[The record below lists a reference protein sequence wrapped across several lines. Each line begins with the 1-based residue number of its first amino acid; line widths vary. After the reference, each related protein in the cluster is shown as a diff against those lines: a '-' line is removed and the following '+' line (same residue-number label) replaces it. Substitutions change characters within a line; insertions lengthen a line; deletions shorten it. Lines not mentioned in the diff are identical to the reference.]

1 MKPWKPGSVFLIL
14 LQTTADS
21 TQMSLLRLKTATR
34 AFSTS
39 ATCLKGH
46 SKWQNIRHTKAKQDA
61 IKGNLATKFGNQIA
75 TAAKMGGPDPAGNIR
90 LSTIID
96 AAKSNNVPKKTIE
109 AAIKRGAG
117 LDAKEKQ
124 IEQVFYEGIG
134 PSGVS
139 LIIECLTSN
148 RNGLLAN
155 LNTPFNRAA
164 GKNSG
169 IAFPSTVQFL
179 FTRKGCITISKQQ
192 RAMVAPDPSN
202 PMKKVEQIT
211 ELEFDHILD
220 QAIEWGA
227 EDVEEDIDHE
237 GNVESYTLYTDV
249 QDTGAVAKRVQE
261 SGIAVADFS
270 ISYIANEDTM
280 VDIEDEQKAI
290 NFHNFIDSIE
300 EIEDVTEIYTNAR

>member
-1 MKPWKPGSVFLIL
+1 
-14 LQTTADS
+14 
-21 TQMSLLRLKTATR
+21 MSLLRLQTVTSR

-39 ATCLKGH
+39 SRCLKGH

-75 TAAKMGGPDPAGNIR
+75 TAAKMGGADPAGNIR
-90 LSTIID
+90 LATIIE
-96 AAKSNNVPKKTIE
+96 AAKSYNVPKKTIE
-109 AAIKRGAG
+109 AAIRRGAG
-117 LDAKEKQ
+117 LDAKDKQ

-139 LIIECLTSN
+139 VIIECLTSN
-148 RNGLLAN
+148 RNGLLAK

-179 FTRKGCITISKQQ
+179 FTRKGCITIEKEQKS
-192 RAMVAPDPSN
+192 MVAPDPSN
-202 PMKKVEQIT
+202 PMKKVEQVT
-211 ELEFDHILD
+211 VLEFDHIMD

-227 EDVEEDIDHE
+227 EDVEEDTDHE
-237 GNVESYTLYTDV
+237 GKVVSYTLYTDV
-249 QDTGAVAKRVQE
+249 QDTGAVAKMVQE

-270 ISYIANEDTM
+270 ISYIANEDTK
-280 VDIEDEQKAI
+280 VDIEDEHKADI
-290 NFHNFIDSIE
+290 FHNFIESIE
-300 EIEDVTEIYTNAR
+300 EIDDVTEVYTNAA

>member
-1 MKPWKPGSVFLIL
+1 
-14 LQTTADS
+14 
-21 TQMSLLRLKTATR
+21 MSLLRNVSSR
-34 AFSTS
+34 AFST
-39 ATCLKGH
+39 TTQCLKGH
-46 SKWQNIRHTKAKQDA
+46 SKWQNIKHTKAKNDA

-75 TAAKMGGPDPAGNIR
+75 TAAKMGGADPAGNIR
-90 LSTIID
+90 LATVID
-96 AAKSNNVPKKTIE
+96 AAKSYNVPKKTID
-109 AAIKRGAG
+109 AAIRRGAG

-148 RNGLLAN
+148 RNGLLAQ

-179 FTRKGCITISKQQ
+179 FTRKGCITIMKEQKS
-192 RAMVAPDPSN
+192 MVAPDASN

-211 ELEFDHILD
+211 VLD
-220 QAIEWGA
+220 FEDVMDRAIEWGA

-249 QDTGAVAKRVQE
+249 QDTGAVAKAVQD
-261 SGIAVADFS
+261 SGIVVSDFS

-280 VDIEDEQKAI
+280 VDIENEQRAMV
-290 NFHNFIDSIE
+290 FQAFIESIE
-300 EIEDVTEIYTNAR
+300 DIDDVTEVYTNAR

>member
-1 MKPWKPGSVFLIL
+1 
-14 LQTTADS
+14 
-21 TQMSLLRLKTATR
+21 MSLTRVNRLQPFAR
-34 AFSTS
+34 SFSTS
-39 ATCLKGH
+39 AQCLKGH

-75 TAAKMGGPDPAGNIR
+75 TAAKMGGADPAGNIR

-96 AAKSNNVPKKTIE
+96 AAKSYNVPKKTID
-109 AAIKRGAG
+109 AAIRRGAG
-117 LDAKEKQ
+117 LDAKDKQ

-139 LIIECLTSN
+139 VIIECLTSN

-179 FTRKGCITISKQQ
+179 FTRKGCITIEKEQKSL
-192 RAMVAPDPSN
+192 VAPDPAN
-202 PMKKVEQIT
+202 PMKKVEQVT
-211 ELEFDHILD
+211 VLDFDHVLD

-227 EDVEEDIDHE
+227 EDVEEDTDGD
-237 GNVESYTLYTDV
+237 GNVVSYTLYTDV
-249 QDTGAVAKRVQE
+249 QDTGAVAKLVQE

-270 ISYIANEDTM
+270 ISYIPNEDTM
-280 VDIEDEQKAI
+280 VDIEDEHKAGV
-290 NFHNFIDSIE
+290 FQNFIDSIE
-300 EIEDVTEIYTNAR
+300 EIDDVTEIYTNAR